1 MTKLPAEVF
10 PEYFLIRVN
19 EFDKA
24 AVTPLEEWIEYLKTG
39 RIRPDTVAPGLAEAR
54 QKLIY
59 YNMTAEERHAYD
71 EHLNAIMIQNDV
83 LDGAKLEGL
92 QEGRAEGRAEVRA
105 KGLQEG
111 KKLNQIEVAR
121 NLKKMGLSTEMI
133 VQGTGL
139 SVEEIENL

>member
-1 MTKLPAEVF
+1 
-10 PEYFLIRVN
+10 
-19 EFDKA
+19 
-24 AVTPLEEWIEYLKTG
+24 
-39 RIRPDTVAPGLAEAR
+39 
-54 QKLIY
+54 
-59 YNMTAEERHAYD
+59 MTAEERHAYD

-92 QEGRAEGRAEVRA
+92 QEGRAEGLQE
-105 KGLQEG
+105 GLQEG

>member
-1 MTKLPAEVF
+1 
-10 PEYFLIRVN
+10 
-19 EFDKA
+19 
-24 AVTPLEEWIEYLKTG
+24 
-39 RIRPDTVAPGLAEAR
+39 
-54 QKLIY
+54 
-59 YNMTAEERHAYD
+59 MTAEERHAYD

-92 QEGRAEGRAEVRA
+92 QEG
-105 KGLQEG
+105 LQEG
-111 KKLNQIEVAR
+111 KKLSQIEVAR